1 MGEEKDCKSGA
12 YCDTGNDEQLIPGM
26 EDLHFLT
33 ASDIAGRHVP
43 RLAKP
48 EEWEKALS
56 LLVRSSR
63 IAMVTGFMVPSAN
76 APETDGP
83 PGTIVLARA
92 LVQCGKKVTVYT
104 DPLCQKGVMSCGKV
118 LGFSEVRAVEKGTG
132 IHDEEP
138 DLLFFVER
146 LGRTRDGRYCNMH
159 GMDISDYTYPLDEA
173 AIIAMGKKIPVIAIG
188 DGGNEVGMGLIAE
201 KIHGLAPAF
210 SDCVC
215 SISCD
220 VLLASDVSNWG
231 AYGLTS
237 ILSSHYGRWL
247 GHSASEEKMMLDA
260 MIEAGAV
267 DGVSGLAA
275 PSVDGFSLEKNM
287 EMVDKFYSWY
297 LEHSREDREDPSIS

>member
-1 MGEEKDCKSGA
+1 M
-12 YCDTGNDEQLIPGM
+12 IPGIK
-26 EDLHFLT
+26 DLHFLT

-48 EEWEKALS
+48 EDLERALA
-56 LLVRSSR
+56 LLIRSSR
-63 IAMVTGFMVPSAN
+63 IAIVTGFMVPSAN

-92 LVQCGKKVTVYT
+92 LEQCGKKVTVYT
-104 DPLCQKGVMSCGKV
+104 DPPCQKGVMSCGKV
-118 LGFSEVRAVEKGTG
+118 LGFSEVRAVEEGSG
-132 IHDEEP
+132 IHEGDP
-138 DLLFFVER
+138 DLVFFLER
-146 LGRTRDGRYCNMH
+146 LGRTRDGKYCNMH

-173 AIIAMGKKIPVIAIG
+173 AMIAMEKKVPVIAIG

-201 KIHGLAPAF
+201 KIHRLAPAF

-215 SISCD
+215 SITCD

-231 AYGLTS
+231 AYALTS
-237 ILSSHYGRWL
+237 ILSFHYGRWL
-247 GHSASEEKMMLDA
+247 GHSAREEKMMLDA
-260 MIEAGAV
+260 MTKAGAV
-267 DGVSGLAA
+267 DGVTGLVA

-297 LEHSREDREDPSIS
+297 LEHSRECRKDTSIS